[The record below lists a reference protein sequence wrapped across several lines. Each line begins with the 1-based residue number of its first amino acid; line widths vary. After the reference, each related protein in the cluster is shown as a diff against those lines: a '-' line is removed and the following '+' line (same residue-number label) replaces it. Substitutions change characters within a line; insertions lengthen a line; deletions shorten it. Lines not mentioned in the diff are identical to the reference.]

1 MRSTFPCCVAAVLLA
16 LSAPAIRADLVVLK
30 SGEKIEGRVVSESP
44 AEVRIEVQVSAGIV
58 DERVIPRA
66 EIDKLEK
73 IAPDE
78 AAWTTH
84 KSLQPGANSLP
95 AAQYEQILTRLKAF
109 ATQYPQSAHLA
120 DAKSSIAA
128 FEAEKKR
135 VDEGEL
141 KLDGDWLSKDE
152 AQKERYQINGML
164 TLNFMRSEQARG
176 DLISALNAFDLL
188 EKQFPNSKSLP
199 EAIELAIKMLTPL
212 KAQAAARVAAF
223 PTEKA
228 ATEKAISAAL
238 EPSKSEMRAAAD
250 RAKAAGDSAVAAAQQ
265 KGLKWP
271 PFIPKSELAMKQIAE
286 KAGIDLTRL
295 GAIDLGKIR
304 QSIELTDKARQA
316 IAANDFAA
324 AEEALKKAR
333 PLWEGNELLPRLAAD
348 LAAAKA
354 AAAAKPAATPTPA
367 TPKPIAKKTDVDMPA
382 DEPPPS
388 NPWLKIVLGVLAAG
402 LGGFGWRVY
411 KSIKAKAN
419 EVLE

>member
-1 MRSTFPCCVAAVLLA
+1 MRGDREVADTRSVGQNHRHGRRLPAVAPAGFKNVGDGSRPQRIARQGEGDRGREFRRPVVVEECVEPNQMGPQRIAALRQAGEERRGDRDGEAQAIAGARRIRLPAGGGEPVQMRRVFNSRAAVVAACV
-16 LSAPAIRADLVVLK
+16 
-30 SGEKIEGRVVSESP
+30 
-44 AEVRIEVQVSAGIV
+44 
-58 DERVIPRA
+58 
-66 EIDKLEK
+66 
-73 IAPDE
+73 
-78 AAWTTH
+78 
-84 KSLQPGANSLP
+84 
-95 AAQYEQILTRLKAF
+95 
-109 ATQYPQSAHLA
+109 
-120 DAKSSIAA
+120 
-128 FEAEKKR
+128 
-135 VDEGEL
+135 
-141 KLDGDWLSKDE
+141 
-152 AQKERYQINGML
+152 
-164 TLNFMRSEQARG
+164 RG